1 MAITSKNIN
10 LHQLDQELGGQ
21 GLVADFNDP
30 NDKIIKPA
38 DNSTVT
44 ESELEAAIEAHVA
57 GPTQTEIIELNRQE
71 GIVKLKELGFTDDQI
86 SALLGGN

>member
-1 MAITSKNIN
+1 MAITSKEIN

-21 GLVADFNDP
+21 GLCADFNDP
-30 NDKIIKPA
+30 QKKIITVA

-44 ESELEAAIEAHVA
+44 QQELEAAIVNHIAE
-57 GPTQTEIIELNRQE
+57 PTQKEVRLLNRQE

-86 SALLGGN
+86 SALFNG